1 MATQWPICKIA
12 RPGDRGQA
20 HSYRDLCWLAD
31 LVGAGLPAMASLRSG
46 GTTGGLEDR
55 EQARSYRGLW
65 WLAVI
70 LWELACQRWHLCGLA
85 ERPRCSGSR
94 ASSLLQ
100 GVVVAGGNLVGAGLP
115 AMASLLSGG
124 TTGGLEDREQA
135 RSYRGLWW
143 LADLVGAGLP
153 AMASLRSGNVR
164 ITLNPGAGDTP
175 GCLLWRFQ
183 QLAASR
189 CLVATTIC
197 GMHCAEILWRSSPL
211 TLPCWEASRSAQS

>member
-1 MATQWPICKIA
+1 MADLQ
-12 RPGDRGQA
+12 DRAAWGSRASPLLQGFVVA
-20 HSYRDLCWLAD
+20 GGN

-46 GTTGGLEDR
+46 GTTGG
-55 EQARSYRGLW
+55 AR
-65 WLAVI
+65 
-70 LWELACQRWHLCGLA
+70 
-85 ERPRCSGSR
+85 GSR

-164 ITLNPGAGDTP
+164 KTLNPGAGDTP

>member
-20 HSYRDLCWLAD
+20 RSYRDLYWLAD

-46 GTTGGLEDR
+46 GATGVPADR
-55 EQARSYRGLW
+55 EQARSFRGLW

-115 AMASLLSGG
+115 AMASL
-124 TTGGLEDREQA
+124 
-135 RSYRGLWW
+135 
-143 LADLVGAGLP
+143 
-153 AMASLRSGNVR
+153 RSGNVR
-164 ITLNPGAGDTP
+164 KTLNPGAGDTP

>member
-1 MATQWPICKIA
+1 MADLQDRAAWGSRASPLLQGFVLAGGSCGSWLASDGISAVWRNDRDAADREQA
-12 RPGDRGQA
+12 RSCRG
-20 HSYRDLCWLAD
+20 LWWLAD
-31 LVGAGLPAMASLRSG
+31 LVGAGLPAMASL
-46 GTTGGLEDR
+46 
-55 EQARSYRGLW
+55 
-65 WLAVI
+65 
-70 LWELACQRWHLCGLA
+70 
-85 ERPRCSGSR
+85 
-94 ASSLLQ
+94 
-100 GVVVAGGNLVGAGLP
+100 
-115 AMASLLSGG
+115 LSGG
-124 TTGGLEDREQA
+124 ATGVPADREQA

-153 AMASLRSGNVR
+153 EMASLRSGNVR
-164 ITLNPGAGDTP
+164 KTLNPGAGDTP

>member
-1 MATQWPICKIA
+1 MA
-12 RPGDRGQA
+12 
-20 HSYRDLCWLAD
+20 DLQDCAAWGSRASPLLQGFVLAGRFCGSWLASD
-31 LVGAGLPAMASLRSG
+31 GITAVWRNDRRARGSRASSLLQGFVVAGGNFVGAGLPAMAS
-46 GTTGGLEDR
+46 
-55 EQARSYRGLW
+55 
-65 WLAVI
+65 
-70 LWELACQRWHLCGLA
+70 
-85 ERPRCSGSR
+85 P
-94 ASSLLQ
+94 
-100 GVVVAGGNLVGAGLP
+100 
-115 AMASLLSGG
+115 LSGG

>member
-1 MATQWPICKIA
+1 M
-12 RPGDRGQA
+12 
-20 HSYRDLCWLAD
+20 
-31 LVGAGLPAMASLRSG
+31 
-46 GTTGGLEDR
+46 
-55 EQARSYRGLW
+55 
-65 WLAVI
+65 
-70 LWELACQRWHLCGLA
+70 
-85 ERPRCSGSR
+85 
-94 ASSLLQ
+94 
-100 GVVVAGGNLVGAGLP
+100 AGGNFVGAGLP

-153 AMASLRSGNVR
+153 AMASLRSGGTTGVPADREQARSYRGLWWLAYLVGAGLPAMASLRSGNVR
-164 ITLNPGAGDTP
+164 KTLNPGAGDTP